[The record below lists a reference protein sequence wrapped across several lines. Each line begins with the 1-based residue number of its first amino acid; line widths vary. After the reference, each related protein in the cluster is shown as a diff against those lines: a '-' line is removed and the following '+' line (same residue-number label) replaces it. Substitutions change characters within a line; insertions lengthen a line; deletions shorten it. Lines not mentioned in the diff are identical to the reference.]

1 MSQPMASS
9 LGTNPPRVFLGDL
22 DCGACHL
29 CDHFIWKQKQ
39 ESKPS
44 LNALVTVRARTR
56 HVLRDLQVDAIKE
69 QLLNSE
75 PSPSPSPYDTAWVA
89 MVPERRGSPG
99 VPRFPR
105 CVDWIMESQRTDG
118 SWGLKQLGLGDDD
131 PSLAKDA
138 LSSTLACV
146 LALRTWG
153 AGDEHVRRGSSS
165 HFTPQP
171 LPGAG
176 TCHSMCGRTVAA
188 GLSCQCNA
196 LVAGLRFIGHNS
208 SCLTDDKCDTP
219 VGFNVIFPGML
230 ARGIGMGLD
239 IPLNRADM
247 DAILRLRDMELKS
260 RLNSI
265 MASGSKAFMAYVA
278 EGLGDLLDW
287 DQVMAYQRKNGSFFN
302 SPATTAAA
310 AIHNGY
316 NGRALDYLDSLIS
329 KSWLDNDEEIMLDMA
344 TCAVAFRL
352 LRMHGYNV
360 SSDGL
365 ALFSKESSFHDSV
378 QGYLGDTE
386 ALLELYRASQVQI
399 LEEEIILQ
407 DIGSW
412 SAKLLKEQVEYALK
426 FPWYATLERLEHK
439 RNIEH
444 FKTDHFQLLKSAYC
458 LPPRANE
465 EILALAADGFRSSQ
479 AVYQQEL
486 QHLESWVKE
495 VRLDELEF
503 ARVLPLQVLFSAAAT
518 MFPSELSEARLA
530 WSKNSIL
537 TTVMDDLFDIVGSR
551 EELENLVA
559 LVDRWD
565 AYQDV
570 GFCSQRVEI
579 LFRAIYDTNTEFA
592 AKAAGVQNRSIID
605 HVAELWVDTARGMLA
620 EAEWRT
626 SGQAPSSMAEYM
638 VTAEPSFALG
648 PIVPVPL
655 YLVGPELPGNVA
667 RCPEYR
673 EMLRHMNICG
683 RLLNDLWTYS
693 KERGEGTVNGVLL
706 LADLR
711 YGGSSSAASV
721 EATKR
726 ELSRTIEA
734 SRRELF
740 RLVVREDGAVPRPCR
755 QLFWNMCKVLHHF
768 YLDKDGYV
776 SPKVMM
782 HAASAVLLQPLQ
794 VPPR

>member
-1 MSQPMASS
+1 
-9 LGTNPPRVFLGDL
+9 
-22 DCGACHL
+22 
-29 CDHFIWKQKQ
+29 
-39 ESKPS
+39 
-44 LNALVTVRARTR
+44 
-56 HVLRDLQVDAIKE
+56 
-69 QLLNSE
+69 
-75 PSPSPSPYDTAWVA
+75 
-89 MVPERRGSPG
+89 
-99 VPRFPR
+99 
-105 CVDWIMESQRTDG
+105 
-118 SWGLKQLGLGDDD
+118 
-131 PSLAKDA
+131 
-138 LSSTLACV
+138 
-146 LALRTWG
+146 
-153 AGDEHVRRGSSS
+153 
-165 HFTPQP
+165 
-171 LPGAG
+171 
-176 TCHSMCGRTVAA
+176 
-188 GLSCQCNA
+188 
-196 LVAGLRFIGHNS
+196 
-208 SCLTDDKCDTP
+208 
-219 VGFNVIFPGML
+219 ML
-230 ARGIGMGLD
+230 ARRIGMGLD

-247 DAILRLRDMELKS
+247 DAILRLRDTELK
-260 RLNSI
+260 RCQLNSI

-287 DQVMAYQRKNGSFFN
+287 DQLMAYQRKNGSFFN

-329 KSWLDNDEEIMLDMA
+329 KFGSSVPTVYPWNAYSWLRMVDTLENMGVSCSFSSEINHILDITYRSWLDNDEEIMLDMA

-352 LRMHGYNV
+352 LRMHGYNI

-412 SAKLLKEQVEYALK
+412 SAKLLKQQLCSSKKLSRSSIDTSEVEYALK

-444 FKTDHFQLLKSAYC
+444 FKTDHFQLLKSAYW
-458 LPPRANE
+458 PPRANE

-537 TTVMDDLFDIVGSR
+537 TTAMDDLFDIVGSR

-579 LFRAIYDTNTEFA
+579 LFRAIYDTNSEFA

-605 HVAELWVDTARGMLA
+605 HVAELWIDTARGMLA

-648 PIVPVPL
+648 PIVPIPL

-693 KERGEGTVNGVLL
+693 KERREGTVNGVLL

-721 EATKR
+721 EAAKR
-726 ELSRTIEA
+726 ELSRAIEA
-734 SRRELF
+734 SRRELL

-755 QLFWNMCKVLHHF
+755 QLFWNMCKVLHLF